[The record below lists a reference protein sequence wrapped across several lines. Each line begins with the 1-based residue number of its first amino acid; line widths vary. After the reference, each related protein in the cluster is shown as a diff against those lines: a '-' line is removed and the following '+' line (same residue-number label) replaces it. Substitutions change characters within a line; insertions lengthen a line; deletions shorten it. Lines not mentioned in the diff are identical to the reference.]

1 MATIYVKNGTPVE
14 ASSKCES
21 CVHAHIM
28 RGYRESE
35 EAVYCT
41 IPYGPPLRVPFK
53 VYECSNHADRN
64 RPSWKQMED
73 LAIDIQPLSSA
84 KHAGFRKAGFGADEN
99 DASAVVTEEHEPAAL
114 GE

>member
-1 MATIYVKNGTPVE
+1 MAAIYVKNGTPIE
-14 ASSKCES
+14 ANSRCES

-35 EAVYCT
+35 EIVYCT
-41 IPYGPPLRVPFK
+41 VFYGPPLRVPFK

-73 LAIDIQPLSSA
+73 LAIHIQPLSSA
-84 KHAGFRKAGFGADEN
+84 KAAGFRKAGFGVDES
-99 DASAVVTEEHEPAAL
+99 DASADETEELEPAAC
-114 GE
+114 E

>member
-1 MATIYVKNGTPVE
+1 MAAIYVKNGTPLE
-14 ASSKCES
+14 SNSRCES

-35 EAVYCT
+35 EVVYLT

-53 VYECSNHADRN
+53 VYECSNHANRN

-84 KHAGFRKAGFGADEN
+84 KSAGFKAGFGIGDNDAPADE
-99 DASAVVTEEHEPAAL
+99 TEEHEPAAVCD
-114 GE
+114 